1 MVCMVIP
8 LLSLSLELK
17 NSMPFCGVT
26 GHPSHF
32 DSYFCGEKEQTK
44 GEEGAAR
51 IPMGTN
57 CFREKDYV
65 SPKVLPS

>member
-1 MVCMVIP
+1 MARV
-8 LLSLSLELK
+8 SLELK

-44 GEEGAAR
+44 GEEGAAK

-65 SPKVLPS
+65 SPNMSAMYILYI